1 MWNHIKPTKTDMKK
15 LLFTSAIV
23 LLMGGLKAQS
33 LAESRKL
40 LYYERYDGAA
50 HHLQALL
57 EADPNNAEAWWL
69 LTQVYV
75 HRHQL
80 QRIKD
85 SLRQASTILLE
96 SPLVLCAKGQVL
108 LEQHQKDSA
117 AIYFGKAL
125 TQTKEK
131 DPVVL
136 AAIARAQVE
145 ADSGD
150 AQYAIDLLNK
160 AIKKEK
166 HNPELYVELGD
177 AYRKLGDGGGCYKA
191 YQDAMAIDSK
201 YAEAIYRCG
210 TIFVTQNNPE
220 QYVKYFGAAIAAD
233 SLYAPAWYALYYH
246 DYFRDVN
253 KAMED
258 LRHYIAATDPGIHND
273 YLVTD
278 LLYASRKY
286 QEAIQKA
293 QQLIGRQGGVSEPR
307 LYKLIA
313 YSYKELHDS
322 AKAMDFMQQYFSKQV
337 DTGFVVKDYETM
349 GEIYDML
356 VRPDSAVAY
365 YVKAGNLEKD
375 SAERRSYA
383 RKLAGLYKK
392 QKDYSNQALWLGKYY
407 QGNSTATNLDMF
419 NWGLAHYMAKEYR
432 TADSIF
438 GLYETKYP
446 DQDFGYYWR
455 ARSDVAIDTA
465 MQTGLAIPH
474 YEKLI
479 AIAEKD
485 TANKTNRK
493 HLIEAYGYIAAYKAN
508 TEKDFAGA
516 IDYFEKLLELDPNN
530 PDARKYVAILKK
542 HQSKAEAKMST
553 EGAQKGE
560 KDADAKSA
568 EKTKETASKD
578 NR

>member
-1 MWNHIKPTKTDMKK
+1 MKK

-33 LAESRKL
+33 LAEARKL

-80 QRIKD
+80 QQIKD

-108 LEQHQKDSA
+108 LQQHQKDSA

-125 TQTKEK
+125 AQTKEK

-220 QYVKYFGAAIAAD
+220 QYVRYFGAAIAAD

-322 AKAMDFMQQYFSKQV
+322 AKAMEYMRQYFGRQR

-349 GEIYDML
+349 GEIYDMFGQ
-356 VRPDSAVAY
+356 PDSAVGY
-365 YVKAGNLEKD
+365 YVKAANLEKD
-375 SAERRSYA
+375 SLQHRAYA
-383 RKLAGLYKK
+383 KKLADVYKRE
-392 QKDYSNQALWLGKYY
+392 KDYSDQALWLGIYY
-407 QGNSTATNLDMF
+407 QGNTTATNLDMF
-419 NWGLAHYMAKEYR
+419 NWGLAHYMAKEYP

>member
-1 MWNHIKPTKTDMKK
+1 M
-15 LLFTSAIV
+15 
-23 LLMGGLKAQS
+23 MGGLKAQS
-33 LAESRKL
+33 LAEARKL
-40 LYYERYDGAA
+40 MYYERYDGAA
-50 HHLQALL
+50 HQLQVLL
-57 EADPNNAEAWWL
+57 EADPNNAQAWWL

-75 HRHQL
+75 HRHHL
-80 QRIKD
+80 QPIKD
-85 SLRQASTILLE
+85 SLRQIPILLLE
-96 SPLVLCAKGQVL
+96 SPLILCAKGQVL

-117 AIYFGKAL
+117 AVYFGKAL
-125 TQTKEK
+125 DQTKEK

-136 AAIARAQVE
+136 AAIAQAQVE

-160 AIKKEK
+160 AIRKEK
-166 HNPELYVELGD
+166 HSPELYVELGD
-177 AYRKLGDGGGCYKA
+177 AYRRLGDGGESYKA
-191 YQDAMAIDSK
+191 YQDALALDAR
-201 YAEAIYRCG
+201 YAKANYRAG
-210 TIFVTQNNPE
+210 KIFVTQNNPE
-220 QYVKYFGAAIAAD
+220 QYLKYFNAAVAAD
-233 SLYAPAWYALYYH
+233 SLYAPAWYELYYH

-253 KAMED
+253 KAMDD
-258 LRHYIAATDPGIHND
+258 LNHYIVATDPGIRND

-293 QQLIGRQGGVSEPR
+293 QHLISRQGGVSEPR

-322 AKAMDFMQQYFSKQV
+322 TKALDFMQQYFGRQT

-356 VRPDSAVAY
+356 DKPDSAVAY

-375 SAERRSYA
+375 SVQHRAYA
-383 RKLAGLYKK
+383 KKLAGLYKK
-392 QKDYSNQALWLGKYY
+392 QKDFSNQALWLGKYY
-407 QGNSTATNLDMF
+407 EGNPKATNLDLF
-419 NWGLAHYMAKEYR
+419 NWGLAWYMAQEYPM
-432 TADSIF
+432 ADSIF

-446 DQDFGYYWR
+446 EQEFGYYWR

-465 MQTGLAIPH
+465 MQTGMAIPH

-485 TANKTNRK
+485 TVNKTNRK

-508 TEKDFAGA
+508 TQKDYTGA
-516 IDYFEKLLELDPNN
+516 IDYFEKLLELDPDNA
-530 PDARKYVAILKK
+530 DARRYIGILKK
-542 HQSKAEAKMST
+542 NQAKA
-553 EGAQKGE
+553 Q
-560 KDADAKSA
+560 AKSL
-568 EKTKETASKD
+568 TGG
-578 NR
+578 N